1 VTEKIAVYT
10 AIFGAYDDPVPIRQ
24 PDPDVDYLLF
34 ADSTV
39 KAAPPPWQLRT
50 VPAVFADPQRDARRL
65 KTLAHL
71 FLPQEY
77 TVSVWVDGNCR
88 IEHIRADAILQLL
101 GEADIAVPAHA
112 ERTCIFAEG
121 ETLLAHGLYDS
132 PGRIARQMTAYQ
144 IAGLPR
150 DFGLHHTNFLIRRH
164 SMPSCIQFC
173 CEWWQQ
179 IHSYSK
185 RDQLS
190 FDFVR
195 WKHPQSK
202 IATLRMSYEAS
213 DLFRCS
219 GVHKNPHRLVFEHLG
234 VAVQSANLPQSF
246 LAAAYDPNYE
256 QWPAP
261 FLFHLR
267 RLNEIAVDAGEPLEG
282 NLCYF
287 HQQSDFVHAPPDPR
301 RGTRRETFLR
311 ALAGRRRM
319 LEIGFN
325 AGHSALLALTH
336 ADAAVT
342 SIDDCSH
349 GYTQTAATYLGAE
362 FPERF
367 RFFKTDS
374 RRLPM
379 LARELEL
386 GSHDLIH
393 IDGGH
398 APDAFA
404 ADIATAL
411 ACSKPGTLV
420 LVDDLYVPA
429 IRQISDRLIADRLM
443 VPYGNLETAESGAFL
458 TLETAHPLS
467 LADRDTLANRLLN
480 VLHMPRATAE
490 TQTPFLSELL
500 QRLQAEPVQALRR
513 GKSDDAEAWAPPA
526 AALRLDDELIIAI
539 RRNGYHPFIIM
550 RNSRD
555 PAEARLLI
563 CQTENEIAE
572 FTHELTKR
580 HSLTG
585 STLAGAVAR
594 ALHQDIAG
602 AADLFF
608 VWGTSAEQQP
618 ECIFIGLPPDVDLP
632 TYYHYPIFDV
642 MDRPSGASVEQRVQ
656 QLHAMFWAYHGTNGN
671 DRSRIAL
678 LEALALALAR
688 WWGINDH
695 LDAAV
700 DVIATVIKINPA
712 SVHLRA
718 VINALDL
725 RSRAAMNAGDRIT
738 LRAAE

>member
-10 AIFGAYDDPVPIRQ
+10 AIFGAYDDPIPIQQ
-24 PDPDVDYLLF
+24 PDPDIAYLLF

-39 KAAPPPWQLRT
+39 KAAPPPWQLC
-50 VPAVFADPQRDARRL
+50 PAPVIFADPQRDARRL

-71 FLPQEY
+71 FLPDEY
-77 TVSVWVDGNCR
+77 TVSVWVDGNCQ
-88 IEHIRADAILQLL
+88 IEHIRADAILELL
-101 GEADIAVPAHA
+101 GNADMALPAHA

-121 ETLLAHGLYDS
+121 EALLALGLYDS
-132 PGRIARQMTAYQ
+132 PARIARQMTAYQ

-164 SMPSCIQFC
+164 NAPSCIQFC
-173 CEWWQQ
+173 SEWWQQ
-179 IHSYSK
+179 LHSYSK

-195 WKHPQSK
+195 WKLPGSK
-202 IATLRMSYEAS
+202 IRTLQMSYNVN

-219 GVHKNPHRLVFEHLG
+219 GMHKNPHRVVSEHLG
-234 VAVQSANLPQSF
+234 AAVRCADLPQSF

-267 RLNEIAVDAGEPLEG
+267 RLNEIAAGAGEALEG

-287 HQQSDFVHAPPDPR
+287 HQQRDFAHAPPDPR
-301 RGTRRETFLR
+301 RGARRETFLR

-336 ADAAVT
+336 GDAIVT

-349 GYTQTAATYLGAE
+349 AYTEPAAAYLGAA
-362 FPERF
+362 FPGRL

-374 RRLPM
+374 RRMPM

-429 IRQISDRLIADRLM
+429 IRQISDRLIADRLLA
-443 VPYGNLETAESGAFL
+443 PYGNLETAESGALL
-458 TLETAHPLS
+458 TLEQAQPMS
-467 LADRDTLANRLLN
+467 LTNRDALANRLLN
-480 VLHMPRATAE
+480 FLHMPRVTEE
-490 TQTPFLSELL
+490 TQTPFLSDLL
-500 QRLQAEPVQALRR
+500 QRLQAAPDHTAQQDNLAGGDAWLASGSALQ
-513 GKSDDAEAWAPPA
+513 
-526 AALRLDDELIIAI
+526 LDDELIAEIE
-539 RRNGYHPFIIM
+539 RTGYHPFIIM
-550 RNSRD
+550 RN
-555 PAEARLLI
+555 ARYPDEERFLI
-563 CQTENEIAE
+563 CQTENQISE
-572 FTHELTKR
+572 FTRELTQR
-580 HSLTG
+580 RCFAESV
-585 STLAGAVAR
+585 LARGIER
-594 ALHQDIAG
+594 ALHQDVAN

-608 VWGTSAEQQP
+608 SWSVSGVRQP
-618 ECIFIGLPPDVDLP
+618 ERVYVGLPPYAELP
-632 TYYHYPIFDV
+632 SYYRYPIFEV
-642 MDRPSGASVEQRVQ
+642 MDRPNGGDAKLSIQ
-656 QLHAMFWAYHGTNGN
+656 QLYAMFSAYYHTSGN
-671 DRSRIAL
+671 DRSRLAL
-678 LEALALALAR
+678 LEALAVALAR
-688 WWGINDH
+688 SWALNDQFGP
-695 LDAAV
+695 AAEIIAK
-700 DVIATVIKINPA
+700 VIRLNPSSA
-712 SVHLRA
+712 ALKA
-718 VINALDL
+718 AINALDL
-725 RSRAAMNAGDRIT
+725 RSRATMSARDRVT